1 MVVLNNS
8 TVDNSKIK
16 FLVDDSV
23 TSTKFEPN
31 VFMLQG
37 I

>member
-8 TVDNSKIK
+8 TVGTSKIK
-16 FLVDDSV
+16 FLVDDV
-23 TSTKFEPN
+23 NSTKFESN

>member
-16 FLVDDSV
+16 FLVDDNAI
-23 TSTKFEPN
+23 STKFEPN
-31 VFMLQG
+31 VFMPQG